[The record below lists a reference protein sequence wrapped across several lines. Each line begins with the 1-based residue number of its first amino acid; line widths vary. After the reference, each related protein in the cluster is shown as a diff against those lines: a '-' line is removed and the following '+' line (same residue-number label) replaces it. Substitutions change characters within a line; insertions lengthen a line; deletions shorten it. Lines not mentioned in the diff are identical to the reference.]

1 MAAVTTIAP
10 GAQPTEF
17 DPLVAARGSYDVVLV
32 EFFEGVRLT
41 LQVADAAAGS
51 VHVGDR
57 VGTTFRRLYPMDG
70 EWRYGRKALPSTTP
84 AAAR

>member
-17 DPLVAARGSYDVVLV
+17 DPLAAARGPYDVVLV
-32 EFFEGVRLT
+32 EFLDGVRLT
-41 LQVADAAAGS
+41 LQVADGTAGS

-70 EWRYGRKALPSTTP
+70 AWRYGRKALPTAKP
-84 AAAR
+84 ATIR